1 MLDHKPECLSY
12 MGFQGVGIL
21 YDGLVDPYHF
31 FLSFYKQTTEMQ

>member
-12 MGFQGVGIL
+12 KGFQGVGIL
-21 YDGLVDPYHF
+21 HDGLVDPYH